1 MGDFGT
7 LFPLAMGYIVVNRLD
22 PSGFVVM
29 LGLVNILSGIVYRLP
44 MPLESM
50 KVLAVMAIARMM
62 TGFDG
67 FNGLSLHF
75 QD

>member
-7 LFPLAMGYIVVNRLD
+7 LFPLAMGYIVVNGLD
-22 PSGFVVM
+22 SSGFVVM
-29 LGLVNILSGIVYRLP
+29 MGLVNILSGIVYRLP

-67 FNGLSLHF
+67 FHGPSPHF